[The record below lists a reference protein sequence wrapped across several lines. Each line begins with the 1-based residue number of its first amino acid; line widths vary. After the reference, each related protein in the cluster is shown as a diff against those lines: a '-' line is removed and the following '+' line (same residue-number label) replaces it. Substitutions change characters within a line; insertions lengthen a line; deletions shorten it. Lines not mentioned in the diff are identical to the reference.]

1 MRGRVTVDD
10 ERTFK
15 TWLARYPT
23 FGDTLRMAAADPI
36 AGKALFT
43 PCVACHGESG
53 AGNAQLNAPKLAG
66 QGAWY
71 LKRQLE
77 NFKQGLR
84 GAHENDIYG
93 KQMIPFAGMLA
104 DDAAVRN
111 VTAYIESLPD
121 HTPQHTVPGDATR
134 GAGLYR
140 TCAACH
146 GEGGQGIAATNA
158 PRLSQMSDWYLARQ
172 LKNFKEGIRGSHHH
186 DIYGSQM
193 ALMSNVL
200 ADERAID
207 DLLAY
212 VNTLQPPEQR
222 TAMAN

>member
-15 TWLARYPT
+15 AWLARYPT
-23 FGDTLRMAAADPI
+23 FGDTLRMAAVDPA
-36 AGKALFT
+36 AGKALFA

-53 AGNAQLNAPKLAG
+53 SGNPQLNAPKLAG

-84 GAHENDIYG
+84 GTPDNDVYG
-93 KQMIPFAGMLA
+93 KQMIPFAGLLT
-104 DDAAVRN
+104 DEAAVRN
-111 VTAYIESLPD
+111 VTAYIATLPD
-121 HTPQHTVPGDATR
+121 HAPPPTVSGNAKR
-134 GAGLYR
+134 GAVLFR

-146 GEGGQGIAATNA
+146 GEYGQGMAATNA
-158 PRLSQMSDWYLARQ
+158 PRLSHMSDWYLARQ
-172 LKNFKEGIRGSHHH
+172 LKNFKDGTRGSQHH
-186 DIYGSQM
+186 DLYGQQM
-193 ALMSNVL
+193 AMITGIIPD
-200 ADERAID
+200 AQTID
-207 DLLAY
+207 DLLAFI
-212 VNTLQPPEQR
+212 NTLQPVDKR